1 MAADGSG
8 TASADEMR
16 PDGLRPPQ
24 RARRFKTPR
33 TVLALMLREMQTTY
47 GKNPGGY
54 AWALLEPIGGIAIL
68 AIVLTVIRLRVP
80 GLGTNLPLFL
90 ASGLLMLTMFLAL
103 SSRISQCVMFSKPL
117 LFYPGVR
124 YLDAILARFLLN
136 VITQV
141 LVVYIV
147 ISGIVFLYDL
157 RLVLRMEWIFI
168 ASVLTWLFALGVGV
182 MNSFLI
188 GMAPVWQQV
197 WGIVTRPLV
206 LVSTIFYTFETIP
219 LAWRD
224 VLWWNPLVH
233 VVAFMRR
240 GLYPTYDADWASWV
254 YVAAFGASLLGLGLL
269 LLYRFHRRILEF

>member
-1 MAADGSG
+1 
-8 TASADEMR
+8 
-16 PDGLRPPQ
+16 
-24 RARRFKTPR
+24 
-33 TVLALMLREMQTTY
+33 
-47 GKNPGGY
+47 
-54 AWALLEPIGGIAIL
+54 
-68 AIVLTVIRLRVP
+68 
-80 GLGTNLPLFL
+80 
-90 ASGLLMLTMFLAL
+90 MLTIFLAL

-254 YVAAFGASLLGLGLL
+254 YVAAFGAWTPAALSVSQADS
-269 LLYRFHRRILEF
+269 RILK